1 MDEVSP
7 SSMPRATSSRWR
19 NTRTRPAAQSPT
31 HRHQETRPTVPRILI
46 TGGAGFI
53 GSHVADLFLA
63 KGYDVVIVD
72 DLSSGKRENLPAAAE
87 FREIGVNSREFADLV
102 RTGRFDVIA
111 HLAAQIDVR
120 HSVADPVHDA
130 TINILG
136 TLNLMEALR
145 QSDSNARVVFSST
158 GGVLYGD
165 FTTPP
170 NLETFPKDPESP
182 YAISKLSSEYSLAY
196 YGRVH
201 NRDAVAVRFG
211 NVYGPRQDPHGEA
224 GVVAIF
230 CGRILNDKP
239 LTIFGDGLQTRDY
252 VYVGDVAR
260 AVWLAATKPLPPRGR
275 LDARGFNIGTGKGTP
290 VLEIARLL
298 QEAAQST
305 AAVEFAPKRPGE
317 QQESFVDVAKAR
329 EILGWKPEVTLAD
342 GLAQT
347 YAWFADRVAGA
358 AK

>member
-1 MDEVSP
+1 
-7 SSMPRATSSRWR
+7 
-19 NTRTRPAAQSPT
+19 
-31 HRHQETRPTVPRILI
+31 VPRILI

-63 KGYDVVIVD
+63 KGFDVVIVD
-72 DLSSGKRENLPAAAE
+72 DLSSGKRENLPAGAE
-87 FREIGVNSREFADLV
+87 FREIGVNSREFAELV
-102 RTGRFDVIA
+102 REGRFDVIA

-145 QSDSNARVVFSST
+145 QSDSKARVVFSST

-165 FTTPP
+165 FNTPP
-170 NLETFPKDPESP
+170 NVETFPKDPESP
-182 YAISKLSSEYSLAY
+182 YAISKLSSEYYLAY

-201 NRDAVAVRFG
+201 DRDTVAVRFG

-239 LTIFGDGLQTRDY
+239 LTIFGDGQQTRDY
-252 VYVGDVAR
+252 IYVGDVAR

-275 LDARGFNIGTGKGTP
+275 LDARGFNIGTGKGTS
-290 VLEIARLL
+290 VIDIARLL
-298 QEAAQST
+298 QEAAGSS
-305 AAVEFAPKRPGE
+305 VPIEFAPHRPGE
-317 QQESFVDVAKAR
+317 QQESFVEVSKAR
-329 EILGWKPEVTLAD
+329 DVLGWTPEVSLSE
-342 GLAQT
+342 GLGKT
-347 YAWFADRVAGA
+347 YQWFARQMSGA

>member
-1 MDEVSP
+1 
-7 SSMPRATSSRWR
+7 MPK
-19 NTRTRPAAQSPT
+19 
-31 HRHQETRPTVPRILI
+31 VLV

-63 KGYDVVIVD
+63 ENFDVTIVD
-72 DLSSGKRENLPAAAE
+72 NLSSGKQENLPAKAKFLE
-87 FREIGVNSREFADLV
+87 LSVNSREFAQLV
-102 RTGRFDVIA
+102 REGRFDVIV

-120 HSVADPVHDA
+120 HSVADPINDG

-136 TLNLMEALR
+136 TLNLMEALL
-145 QSDSNARVVFSST
+145 QSGANSRVIFSST

-165 FTTPP
+165 FNTPP
-170 NLETFPKDPESP
+170 NAETYPKDPESP
-182 YAISKLSSEYSLAY
+182 YAISKLSTEYYLAY

-201 NRDAVAVRFG
+201 NRDVVSLRFG

-230 CGRILNDKP
+230 CGRILENRP
-239 LTIFGDGLQTRDY
+239 LTVFGDGKQTRDY

-260 AVWLAATKPLPPRGR
+260 AVWLAARKPLPARGR
-275 LDARGFNIGTGKGTP
+275 LDARAFNIGTGRGTP

-298 QEAAQST
+298 QEAAQSDVP
-305 AAVEFAPKRPGE
+305 VEFAPRRPGE

-329 EILGWKPEVTLAD
+329 DILDWKPDVTLAE
-342 GLAQT
+342 GLART
-347 YAWFADRVAGA
+347 FAWFAGRVAGA
-358 AK
+358 VEARAGKS

>member
-1 MDEVSP
+1 MR
-7 SSMPRATSSRWR
+7 RATSSRWR
-19 NTRTRPAAQSPT
+19 NMPTRSRAQSPT
-31 HRHQETRPTVPRILI
+31 NRHQETRPTVPRILV

-63 KGYDVVIVD
+63 KGFDVVIVD
-72 DLSSGKRENLPAAAE
+72 DMSTGKRENLPPNAE
-87 FREIGVNSREFADLV
+87 LHEISVNSGEFADLV

-120 HSVADPVHDA
+120 HSVADPIHDA

-136 TLNLMEALR
+136 TLNVMEALR
-145 QSDSNARVVFSST
+145 KSDTNSRVVFSST

-182 YAISKLSSEYSLAY
+182 YAISKLSTEYYLAY

-201 NRDAVAVRFG
+201 GKEAVSVRFG

-230 CGRILNDKP
+230 CGRILQGKG
-239 LTIFGDGLQTRDY
+239 LTIYGDGQQTRDY
-252 VYVGDVAR
+252 VYVGDVAE
-260 AVWLAATKPLPPRGR
+260 AMWCGATKPLPPIGL
-275 LDARGFNIGTGKGTP
+275 LDARAFNVGTGIGTS
-290 VLEIARLL
+290 V
-298 QEAAQST
+298 
-305 AAVEFAPKRPGE
+305 
-317 QQESFVDVAKAR
+317 VD
-329 EILGWKPEVTLAD
+329 LA
-342 GLAQT
+342 
-347 YAWFADRVAGA
+347 
-358 AK
+358 